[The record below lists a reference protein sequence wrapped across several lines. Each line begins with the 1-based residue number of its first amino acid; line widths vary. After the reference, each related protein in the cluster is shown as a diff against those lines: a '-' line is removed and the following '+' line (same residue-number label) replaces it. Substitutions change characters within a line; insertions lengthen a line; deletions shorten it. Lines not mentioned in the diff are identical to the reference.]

1 MFNIV
6 FSKEYEF
13 APRALAKMRQ
23 SAGLSQQQLADVLE
37 RAQSHVFRMETG
49 QRSIEIVEFCRI
61 AHATGHD
68 PAEALAAL
76 LVEWAANGCD
86 YRPPAAQSVSAPQSA
101 AN

>member
-13 APRALAKMRQ
+13 APQALARMRQ
-23 SAGLSQQQLADVLE
+23 TAGLSQQQLANVLE

-49 QRSIEIVEFCRI
+49 QRSIELVEFCRI

-68 PAEALAAL
+68 PVEALAAL
-76 LVEWAANGCD
+76 LGEWAANGCD
-86 YRPPAAQSVSAPQSA
+86 YRSPAARSAERHSA
-101 AN
+101 A

>member
-13 APRALAKMRQ
+13 APRALAKMRE

-37 RAQSHVFRMETG
+37 RAQSHVYRMETG
-49 QRSIEIVEFCRI
+49 QRSIELVEFCRI

-68 PAEALAAL
+68 PADVLATL
-76 LVEWAANGCD
+76 LGEWAANGCE
-86 YRPPAAQSVSAPQSA
+86 YRLPRRSID
-101 AN
+101 

>member
-13 APRALAKMRQ
+13 LPIALAEMRK

-49 QRSIEIVEFCRI
+49 QRSIELVEFCRI

-68 PAEALAAL
+68 PLQALASL
-76 LVEWAANGCD
+76 LGEWGANGCD
-86 YRPPAAQSVSAPQSA
+86 YRSPTALRASADPA
-101 AN
+101 